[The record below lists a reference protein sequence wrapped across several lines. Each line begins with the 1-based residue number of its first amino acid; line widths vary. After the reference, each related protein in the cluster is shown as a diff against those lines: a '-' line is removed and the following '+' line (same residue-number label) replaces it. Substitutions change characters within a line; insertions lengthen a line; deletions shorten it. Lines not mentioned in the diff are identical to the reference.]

1 MKYFRVS
8 SFEFALSNADL
19 DMRVQTN
26 YIKAVVYPRQVSPK
40 QCEFLTKGKYL
51 N

>member
-26 YIKAVVYPRQVSPK
+26 YIKAVVYPRQVSRNNAN
-40 QCEFLTKGKYL
+40 F
-51 N
+51 